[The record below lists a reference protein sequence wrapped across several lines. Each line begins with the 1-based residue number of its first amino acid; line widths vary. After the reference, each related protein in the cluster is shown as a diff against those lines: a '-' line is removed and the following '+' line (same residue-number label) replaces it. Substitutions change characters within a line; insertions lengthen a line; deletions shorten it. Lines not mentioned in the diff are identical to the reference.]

1 MSIAATDA
9 ITISTVLNFGV
20 ADQNIALTIKKIV
33 PKIVNNTT
41 IFLSIYARRRL
52 ITYV

>member
-9 ITISTVLNFGV
+9 ITIPTVLNFGV

-33 PKIVNNTT
+33 PKIVNNAT
-41 IFLSIYARRRL
+41 ILYFIY
-52 ITYV
+52 IP